1 MTYSK
6 PTKKG
11 FMTKRGGPPPPPPPR
26 DEDHQRLLDWAA
38 NFRDRQ
44 QIQRMREVFAA
55 ARKRLIRA

>member
-1 MTYSK
+1 MTYK

-11 FMTKRGGPPPPPPPR
+11 HMTKRGGPPPPPR
-26 DEDHQRLLDWAA
+26 DEDHQRLLDRAA

>member
-1 MTYSK
+1 MTYK

-11 FMTKRGGPPPPPPPR
+11 HMTKGGPPPR
-26 DEDHQRLLDWAA
+26 DEDHQRLLDRAA